1 MFQKSKI
8 QNPQNPENPK
18 SPKSKIPKIQNPHN
32 PKSKIPKIQ
41 NPQNPKSKI
50 PKIQNPQN
58 PKSSAKIQNL
68 GHWGPHVKNC
78 YITIQNPKSPK
89 SGQKS
94 LDFGFW
100 GFWIL
105 GSLDFGILGDFGF
118 WGFWILGFW
127 GFWILGI
134 LVFGILGILDFGDFG
149 FWILGRSRGCT
160 TRQFGDGAWRS
171 EARIPPGL
179 PLGATSKPTVSNRV
193 GARKQIEHFFR
204 GQNPTKSQ
212 KHPDFQP
219 RGQNFTKSQK
229 NPDFQPRGQNPTKS
243 QKKPRLPTQR
253 SELYKITEKP
263 RLQSLSSYTVYTFR
277 FDTCFVHP
285 LVTKTPISKSKS
297 LTTDSCSLRDFCPR
311 NSLNLTLQENKKIQL
326 PFVVWKWEFPRIS

>member
-1 MFQKSKI
+1 M
-8 QNPQNPENPK
+8 
-18 SPKSKIPKIQNPHN
+18 
-32 PKSKIPKIQ
+32 
-41 NPQNPKSKI
+41 
-50 PKIQNPQN
+50 
-58 PKSSAKIQNL
+58 
-68 GHWGPHVKNC
+68 
-78 YITIQNPKSPK
+78 
-89 SGQKS
+89 
-94 LDFGFW
+94 
-100 GFWIL
+100 
-105 GSLDFGILGDFGF
+105 
-118 WGFWILGFW
+118 
-127 GFWILGI
+127 
-134 LVFGILGILDFGDFG
+134 ILDFG
-149 FWILGRSRGCT
+149 ILGRSRGCT

-212 KHPDFQP
+212 KNPDFQP

-243 QKKPRLPTQR
+243 QKQPRLPTQR

-285 LVTKTPISKSKS
+285 PVTKTPISKSKS

-326 PFVVWKWEFPRIS
+326 PFVVWKWEFSKNLIEAVVVCEKSSDSDSFILRNCNFIAMNFLAQINVDYPGRRPQAPACFK